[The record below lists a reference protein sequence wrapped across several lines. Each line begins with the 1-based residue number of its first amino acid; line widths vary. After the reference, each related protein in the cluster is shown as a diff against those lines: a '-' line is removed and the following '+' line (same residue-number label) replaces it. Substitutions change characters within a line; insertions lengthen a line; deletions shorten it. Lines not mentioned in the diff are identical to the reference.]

1 MDGLV
6 HIAGLVTWTRKNRRI
21 ASANADREHGIGA
34 ERGEVGM
41 SATEKVVN
49 DLNVSKLMLCN
60 PKMLTSE
67 MYVRI
72 GQAING
78 AIDLLKEQEPRVL
91 TADELYLMEHKCVY
105 LERRNSK
112 VYSTEPSIV
121 IGTSKALFCQYKYFL
136 MRENKISDVRY
147 SSDYNKETKSGWR
160 CWSAKPT
167 EERRKEVK
175 WE

>member
-1 MDGLV
+1 MV
-6 HIAGLVTWTRKNRRI
+6 
-21 ASANADREHGIGA
+21 DREKVIKGLQYCF
-34 ERGEVGM
+34 
-41 SATEKVVN
+41 ATANCDGCPYEIECRKISFKTTENHCPILDDV
-49 DLNVSKLMLCN
+49 L
-60 PKMLTSE
+60 
-67 MYVRI
+67 
-72 GQAING
+72 
-78 AIDLLKEQEPRVL
+78 DLLKEQEEQIKNRDESLEKALEEIKWLRGMLKEQEPMVL
-91 TADELYLMEHKCVY
+91 TADELYLMEHQCVY

-112 VYSTEPSIV
+112 VYSSEPSIV

-167 EERRKEVK
+167 EEQMKEVP

>member
-1 MDGLV
+1 MP
-6 HIAGLVTWTRKNRRI
+6 
-21 ASANADREHGIGA
+21 DR
-34 ERGEVGM
+34 
-41 SATEKVVN
+41 EKVVN

-67 MYVRI
+67 MCVRI

-91 TADELYLMEHKCVY
+91 TIDELYLMAHKCVY

-112 VYSTEPSIV
+112 VYSTESSIV
-121 IGTSKALFCQYKYFL
+121 IGTKSLGLYQYKYLL

-147 SSDYNKETKSGWR
+147 SSDYNKDTRSGWR
-160 CWSAKPT
+160 CWSANPT

>member
-1 MDGLV
+1 M
-6 HIAGLVTWTRKNRRI
+6 I
-21 ASANADREHGIGA
+21 DREKVIKGLRICFAITHCDGCPY
-34 ERGEVGM
+34 EVE
-41 SATEKVVN
+41 SRKITRVTPEDHCPILEDVLA
-49 DLNVSKLMLCN
+49 
-60 PKMLTSE
+60 
-67 MYVRI
+67 
-72 GQAING
+72 
-78 AIDLLKEQEPRVL
+78 LLEEQEPRVL

-112 VYSTEPSIV
+112 LYSTEPSIV
-121 IGTSKALFCQYKYFL
+121 RGTSKALFCQYKYIL

>member
-1 MDGLV
+1 L
-6 HIAGLVTWTRKNRRI
+6 I
-21 ASANADREHGIGA
+21 DREKVLTWLEICGKNNDCSGCCPYS
-34 ERGEVGM
+34 ENGFGEYGRCRE
-41 SATEKVVN
+41 S
-49 DLNVSKLMLCN
+49 LMADA
-60 PKMLTSE
+60 
-67 MYVRI
+67 Y
-72 GQAING
+72 
-78 AIDLLKEQEPRVL
+78 DLLKKQEEQIKNRDESLEKALEEIKWLRGMLKEKEPRAL
-91 TADELYLMEHKCVY
+91 TADELYLMEHQCVY

-121 IGTSKALFCQYKYFL
+121 IGTSKALFCQYKYIL

-167 EERRKEVK
+167 EEQRKEVK